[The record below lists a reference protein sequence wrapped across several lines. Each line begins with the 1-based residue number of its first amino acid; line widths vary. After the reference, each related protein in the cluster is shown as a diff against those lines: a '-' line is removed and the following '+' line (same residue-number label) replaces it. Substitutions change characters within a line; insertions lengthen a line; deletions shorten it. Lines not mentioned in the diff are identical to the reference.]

1 MMIKEHTRIKAAHL
15 VILLLD
21 QVRDEFSRITH
32 TNNSWALRGYSNM
45 AFAFGVNANGGWN
58 KTSDIKML
66 PQLGRWW
73 EGVVRSLH

>member
-1 MMIKEHTRIKAAHL
+1 
-15 VILLLD
+15 
-21 QVRDEFSRITH
+21 
-32 TNNSWALRGYSNM
+32 M